1 MNLKTLVGSG
11 DRIALFAVP
20 FILAGVILAVAS
32 PSVVDVGG
40 PPTWLRV
47 LSVAVLIPG
56 LTIWIWSVVLIL
68 RNVPRG
74 RLITGG
80 PYAWVRHPLYTSVA
94 LLVLPW
100 VGFLLDTW
108 LGVMLGAALYVG
120 ARMFATDEDDAL
132 ARTFGQAWRD
142 YDRNV
147 KLRWL

>member
-20 FILAGVILAVAS
+20 FILAGVVLAVVS